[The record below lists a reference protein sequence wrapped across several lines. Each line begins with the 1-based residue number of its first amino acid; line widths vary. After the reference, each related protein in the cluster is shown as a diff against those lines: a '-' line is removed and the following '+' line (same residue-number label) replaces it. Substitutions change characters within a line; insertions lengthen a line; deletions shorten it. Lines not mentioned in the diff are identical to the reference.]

1 MPRMRVTDILCCTY
15 NIVPV
20 RDVVDLRSGVSQ
32 VAEVGHRRSSLGV
45 FEMR

>member
-20 RDVVDLRSGVSQ
+20 RDVVDLRSPASPKLQRWDTGVL
-32 VAEVGHRRSSLGV
+32 H
-45 FEMR
+45 